1 MLADLVAH
9 EVGHTLG
16 LRHNFKA
23 SALFTL
29 DEINSEEV
37 KGKKPITASV
47 MDYSPINYRFE
58 SGEVQGDFA
67 MIDIGPY
74 DFWAI
79 DYGYTFDEGRLPE
92 ILKRCS
98 EPELQYATDEDTSGP
113 DPLARRYDFSKDPLD
128 YAQEQMRLV
137 NLYRERILS
146 KFVKD
151 GDSWAKARRGYEL
164 TLSLQTRSASM
175 MANWIGGAFVNRDK
189 KGDPGNRAPVEVVP
203 PEQQRA
209 ALGFVIENTFRDEAF
224 GLTPELLERMSVD
237 KWLDGGSRSSM
248 SNEATW
254 PIHDRVLGVQASA
267 LTWLMNPTTLR
278 RVYDNEMRLPADQ
291 DTLTLPELLSA
302 VSNEAWS
309 ELEGDCPDNRSA
321 RQPMISSLRRNLQR
335 EHMQRLVDLILESS
349 NDTAAFNAIS
359 NLARMELRSLI
370 SKIADSLERC
380 GDKMDAYSKAHLA
393 ETVQRAERALE
404 AGYTYG
410 GNAAQAPV
418 MMMLGREEIS
428 QN

>member
-1 MLADLVAH
+1 
-9 EVGHTLG
+9 
-16 LRHNFKA
+16 
-23 SALFTL
+23 
-29 DEINSEEV
+29 
-37 KGKKPITASV
+37 
-47 MDYSPINYRFE
+47 
-58 SGEVQGDFA
+58 
-67 MIDIGPY
+67 
-74 DFWAI
+74 
-79 DYGYTFDEGRLPE
+79 
-92 ILKRCS
+92 
-98 EPELQYATDEDTSGP
+98 
-113 DPLARRYDFSKDPLD
+113 
-128 YAQEQMRLV
+128 
-137 NLYRERILS
+137 
-146 KFVKD
+146 
-151 GDSWAKARRGYEL
+151 
-164 TLSLQTRSASM
+164 
-175 MANWIGGAFVNRDK
+175 
-189 KGDPGNRAPVEVVP
+189 
-203 PEQQRA
+203 
-209 ALGFVIENTFRDEAF
+209 
-224 GLTPELLERMSVD
+224 
-237 KWLDGGSRSSM
+237 M